1 MSEDQRESPRGVE
14 QGLGRLTVSGAIWAG
29 SAGGLLFGINFGLQ
43 ALVFLFE
50 MPGASGFASG
60 LTVPLVLAVIC
71 QITRERGAAT
81 TAWTLYSL
89 LAIPTLLMGIPGPYK
104 VVLGLL
110 GGLAY
115 DAGYSLLRGRRAG
128 LFLGLVLY
136 LIVLNA
142 GFYFVATLGLFPQV
156 AEENILR
163 ILALVTAVF
172 LLEGIF
178 STWMGILLYER
189 RIKRLLP

>member
-1 MSEDQRESPRGVE
+1 MSEDHRPARDVQ
-14 QGLGRLTVSGAIWAG
+14 QALGQLTVSGAIWAG
-29 SAGGLLFGINFGLQ
+29 SAGGLLFGINFALQ

-50 MPGASGFASG
+50 IPGASGFLSG
-60 LTVPLVLAVIC
+60 LTVPLVLAIIC
-71 QITRERGAAT
+71 QITRERGTAT
-81 TAWTLYSL
+81 IAWTLYSL
-89 LAIPTLLMGIPGPYK
+89 LAIPTQLMGIPGPYK
-104 VVLGLL
+104 AVLGLL

-128 LFLGLVLY
+128 LFLGLLLY

-142 GFYFVATLGLFPQV
+142 GFYSVAKLGLFPEV
-156 AEENILR
+156 AAENVLR

-172 LLEGIF
+172 LVEGIV
-178 STWMGILLYER
+178 STWAAIVVYER